1 MDGFEANEGVIL
13 IAATNRADVLDPALL
28 RPGRFDRRV
37 YVPKPD
43 VRGRKGILDVH
54 TRKTPLGGDVDIDL
68 IAQGTS
74 GFSGADLEN
83 LVNEA
88 SLIAARSNKTEVAMV
103 DFEKAKDKVMM
114 GPERRS
120 MIISLKMR
128 REQLLIM
135 KLVTVL

>member
-1 MDGFEANEGVIL
+1 MKQTKALFL
-13 IAATNRADVLDPALL
+13 FLATNRADVLDPALL

-54 TRKTPLGGDVDIDL
+54 TRKTPLAKDVDIDI

-83 LVNEA
+83 LAKQKHLLLLLDPME
-88 SLIAARSNKTEVAMV
+88 TEVAV
-103 DFEKAKDKVMM
+103 NCT
-114 GPERRS
+114 
-120 MIISLKMR
+120 LK
-128 REQLLIM
+128 
-135 KLVTVL
+135 KLKIK